1 MKAHLN
7 KIKDWLIITR
17 IRLLNFIKEHK
28 YVSAVIGVFL
38 ISTIIAFAVKAA
50 DNKISSTTGL
60 ISEVSVTEE
69 GKVPNF
75 SNVTYKV
82 NYKVGDNADR
92 NNIVDE
98 VTIGLTLKSSKD
110 KKDYKFI
117 EWNNP
122 NFEEISTNI
131 IGENKIEITAY
142 NVPFGEHS
150 QNFSLAVLNAELD
163 SKIEIESV
171 TLKAGSNGNVV
182 TLNENLPSTLTTYTE
197 KIEILT
203 VIAKPGIATKNL
215 DAPGRNAKFGLLLGF
230 YSDYNTNDLK
240 GKYIS
245 PTVQI
250 SMSAS
255 EVTGGVTKFLNI
267 SNKEED
273 FGVYDTDIYKNH
285 YFNDLPVLASS
296 GRITS
301 LAAAEI
307 NEEEENPSYNSA
319 PSLILADNDSLTF
332 EKHPSGNNDTEIKK
346 KLMIEGKEVV
356 CNNTSKCA
364 FSSNA
369 DLNVNGTYNASY
381 RVTDL
386 SGKNSTTLKQKI
398 VVVDP
403 QDKTGLYALKGAK
416 TTYITD
422 RNNFTDLGL
431 DKIKTDNSLY
441 TGHITSV
448 FYYPKEDSSIK
459 SRTLTGA
466 DLSPSN
472 EYIQEYVINNPAAED
487 PSIPVTTIKR
497 NIVVINKSITSDQL
511 KASQKSTTG
520 LLNEYKENGLY
531 LNEEKI
537 DCTSANACS
546 TNAKDVLTSEGEHE
560 VTYTISNDKNDVVVT
575 KIVKVEQNYYALNIE
590 GLGISNA
597 LEKMMINN
605 KTFFAIGSYYVTVP
619 TESEE
624 STINFSAFASGQ
636 EEISS
641 VTLENKKVS
650 NGTNSLTNDLYV
662 NEDVRLVKVDSNDK
676 NGLNGNYYTAA
687 MGEKVIVDTKFSY
700 GADADNSIKDL
711 SLMLEVNENLLPT
724 SYSEDVITS
733 SEYYG
738 INLSKFGEAL
748 SDEINSEIKYCTDV
762 NTCNIN
768 PEEYDVSKQNVKYI
782 KILIKNNIMP
792 GTEVNVK
799 TAYIVKTYTD
809 KEDLSNTSINNK
821 AIVTFGTIKLEESS
835 LSAYVTPYKLRSSIF
850 AGLNDNL
857 SAGEIFLDVSKNN
870 NYTMYATTNITA
882 PAMMLNTNIFG
893 YNNITNVPVTF
904 TLPRGV
910 NYVYNPNYIM
920 QPTVKRNGDGTTTI
934 SYNYRGAEPNGY
946 MEPIYFDFNVDVAT
960 NHGTELIIE
969 EKIGNH
975 SWLGITNDLSSASKY
990 KTNYLKINVQNTEKV
1005 SYGQYTYSEDNK
1017 QMISNI
1023 SKDGKFIFKTKLYNT
1038 NENNVT
1044 NVNVYT
1050 LLPNLE
1056 LNKSKFSGNY
1066 DITTM
1071 PSNAYC
1077 TNDLPSVVS
1086 ASLNSVKWKPC
1097 QEFLSNGIYKGVTAY
1112 RVSYQTL
1119 VSGTSS
1125 ESSITIKTSKN
1136 NPGDTY
1142 VFESFF
1148 NYDGSESQK
1157 INFKDLSID
1166 VISKRISGIVWEDF
1180 NLDGLMEDDEK
1191 RIETVTLG
1199 LFKEGSNELVQ
1210 TTTPN
1215 KKGVYT
1221 FSGLEEGNYY
1231 VVAEFNTDKYGVT
1244 ASVSDYNDLSKV
1256 SVFKSEV
1263 IKEELDITA
1272 EGNDE
1277 LDNDGSDDENEDEAE
1292 EPEESPVITL
1302 VKTDV
1307 INITVDTREVKHVNL
1322 GLTLKKKFGVKV
1334 NKYITRAEVT
1344 NALGV
1349 VTKKD
1354 YGNTKLAKL
1363 DVKDINNLKIKVVY
1377 TIEIENIKYYPGYVK
1392 LVTEQ
1397 IPDGMSFN
1405 KDYEENKGW
1414 TLNDDGLLTNN
1425 TLENDL
1431 IEENGKRYLTI
1442 ALDVTR
1448 KEAGSFI
1455 NNVSVD
1461 ELEILGGTADE

>member
-1 MKAHLN
+1 MKARLN

-28 YVSAVIGVFL
+28 YASAVIGVFL
-38 ISTIIAFAVKAA
+38 LSTIIAFAVRAA
-50 DNKISSTTGL
+50 DNTIANTTGL
-60 ISEVSVTEE
+60 ISSVSVAEE
-69 GKVPNF
+69 GKIPNF

-82 NYKVGDNADR
+82 NYKIGDNADS

-110 KKDYKFI
+110 KNDYKFI
-117 EWNNP
+117 KWNDTG
-122 NFEEISTNI
+122 FEEISTKI
-131 IGENKIEITAY
+131 IGENQIEITAY
-142 NVPFGEHS
+142 DVPFGEHS
-150 QNFSLAVLNAELD
+150 QNFSLSVLNAELD
-163 SKIEIESV
+163 SKIEIETV
-171 TLKAGSNGNVV
+171 TIKAGSNGDVV
-182 TLNENLPSTLTTYTE
+182 TLNENLPSTTTTYTE
-197 KIEILT
+197 KIESLT

-230 YSDYNTNDLK
+230 YSDDNTTDLK

-245 PTVQI
+245 STAQI
-250 SMSAS
+250 FMSAS
-255 EVTGGVTKFLNI
+255 EVSGGENKVLNI
-267 SNKEED
+267 SKNEKD
-273 FGVYDTDIYKNH
+273 FGVYNSDVSKNH
-285 YFNDLPVLASS
+285 YFNDLPVLTSS
-296 GRITS
+296 GRVTS
-301 LAAAEI
+301 LIAAEI
-307 NEEEENPSYNSA
+307 NKEEENPTYNSA

-332 EKHPSGNNDTEIKK
+332 ERHLSGNADVEIKK

-364 FSSNA
+364 FSSNV
-369 DLNVNGTYNASY
+369 DLNVNGSYNASY
-381 RVTDL
+381 RVTDQ

-403 QDKTGLYALKGAK
+403 QDTSGLYALKGPK

-422 RNNFTDLGL
+422 RNDFTDLGL

-441 TGHITSV
+441 TGHITSI

-459 SRTLTGA
+459 SRTLAAA

-472 EYIQEYVINNPAAED
+472 EYIQEYTINNPSAED

-497 NIVVINKSITSDQL
+497 NIIVIDKSIASDQL

-537 DCTSANACS
+537 DCTSANSCS

-590 GLGISNA
+590 GLRISNA
-597 LEKMMINN
+597 LEKIVIND

-619 TESEE
+619 TETEE
-624 STINFSAFASGQ
+624 STINFNAHASGQ

-662 NEDVRLVKVDSNDK
+662 NEDVRIVKVDSNDK

-687 MGEKVIVDTKFSY
+687 MGEKVFVDTKFSY
-700 GADADNSIKDL
+700 GSDADNDISDL
-711 SLMLEVNENLLPT
+711 NIMLEVNENLLPT
-724 SYSEDVITS
+724 SYSEDITTS

-738 INLSKFGEAL
+738 IYLSRFGETL
-748 SDEINSEIKYCTDV
+748 SDEVNSEIKYCTNL

-768 PEEYDVSKQNVKYI
+768 PQEYDASKQNVKYI
-782 KILIKNNIMP
+782 KITIKNNIIP

-809 KEDLSNTSINNK
+809 KEDLSNTSVNNK
-821 AIVTFGTIKLEESS
+821 AIITFGTVKLEASS

-882 PAMMLNTNIFG
+882 PAMMLNTNILG
-893 YNNITNVPVTF
+893 YNNITNVPVIF
-904 TLPRGV
+904 TLPSGV

-920 QPTVKRNGDGTTTI
+920 QPTVKRNLDGTTTLT
-934 SYNYRGAEPNGY
+934 YNYRGAEPNGY

-960 NHGTELIIE
+960 NHGTELLIE

-990 KTNYLKINVQNTEKV
+990 KTNYLKIHVQNTEKV

-1023 SKDGKFIFKTKLYNT
+1023 GKDGKFIFKTKLYNA
-1038 NENNVT
+1038 NESNVS

-1050 LLPNLE
+1050 LLPNIE
-1056 LNKSKFSGNY
+1056 TNKSKFSGNY
-1066 DITTM
+1066 DITAM

-1077 TNDLPSVVS
+1077 TNDLPNVVS
-1086 ASLNSVKWKPC
+1086 SSINDVNWKPC
-1097 QEFLSNGIYKGVTAY
+1097 QEFLSNGVYKGVTAY
-1112 RVSYQTL
+1112 RVNYQTL
-1119 VSGTSS
+1119 ASGASS
-1125 ESSITIKTSKN
+1125 ESSITIKTAKN

-1148 NYDGSESQK
+1148 NYDGADSQK
-1157 INFKDLSID
+1157 INFKDLNID
-1166 VISKRISGIVWEDF
+1166 VVSKRISGIVWEDF
-1180 NLDGLMEDDEK
+1180 NLDGLMSDDEK
-1191 RIETVTLG
+1191 RVEAVTLE
-1199 LFKEGSNELVQ
+1199 LYKEGTDELIQ

-1231 VVAEFNTDKYGVT
+1231 IIAEFNTDKYGVT
-1244 ASVSDYNDLSKV
+1244 ANVSDYNDLSKI

-1263 IKEELDITA
+1263 IKKEID
-1272 EGNDE
+1272 NDE
-1277 LDNDGSDDENEDEAE
+1277 GDGE
-1292 EPEESPVITL
+1292 ESEESPVITT
-1302 VKTDV
+1302 VKTDI
-1307 INITVDTREVKHVNL
+1307 INITVDTREVKNINL
-1322 GLTLKKKFGVKV
+1322 GLTLKRKFGVKV

-1354 YGNTKLAKL
+1354 YGNAKLAKL
-1363 DVKDINNLKIKVVY
+1363 DVKDINNLKIKVIY

-1448 KEAGSFI
+1448 KEAGSFV